1 MSSTFSVD
9 PIAKANE
16 LGILVQA
23 DDIYSPM
30 LDSGESGMIIKDG
43 DTISIYYSIN
53 ESIERQRF
61 TIAHELGHY
70 ASGHLVGNT
79 TMFRDGTKSYS
90 RDNYDIQE
98 YEANNYAAELLMP
111 KYKVDF
117 IIEQEGIS
125 DIREMAQIFKVS
137 PTAMMIRLKN
147 LGWVKNDY

>member
-79 TMFRDGTKSYS
+79 TMFRDSTKSYS